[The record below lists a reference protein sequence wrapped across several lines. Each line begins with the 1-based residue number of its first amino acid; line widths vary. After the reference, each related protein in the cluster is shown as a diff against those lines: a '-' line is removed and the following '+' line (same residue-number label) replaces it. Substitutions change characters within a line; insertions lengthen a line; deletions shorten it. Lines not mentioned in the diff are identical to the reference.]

1 MYRFAAILCLSMFL
15 AVQPAVA
22 SPYPH
27 FDCFEKASQRYNVD
41 VNLLLAIGKVES
53 EFRMDATNHNTNG
66 TTDYGVMMIN
76 SRWETR
82 LRDMG
87 IDWNDVTTSECVN
100 IHIGAWVL
108 ASNFARV
115 GVNWYAVGAYNAGFG
130 ESERTRMNRLRYA
143 SKVYRA
149 LVRIQEETSA
159 EPSTLVASN

>member
-1 MYRFAAILCLSMFL
+1 MYWLVAILCLSLF
-15 AVQPAVA
+15 VPVTPAAA

-27 FDCFEKASQRYNVD
+27 FDCFEQASQRYNID
-41 VNLLLAIGKVES
+41 VNLLLAIGRVES
-53 EFRMDATNHNTNG
+53 EFSMDATNHNTNG

-76 SRWETR
+76 SHWETT
-82 LRDMG
+82 LREMG
-87 IDWNDVTTSECVN
+87 IDWNEVTTSECLN

-130 ESERTRMNRLRYA
+130 KSERTRKNRLRYA

-149 LVRIQEETSA
+149 LVGIQEESNS
-159 EPSTLVASN
+159 EPSKLVASN